1 MGRTVWTLCPI
12 PFARALDVTVLLD
25 SWKIA
30 LGFVVVSCTFRL
42 LIWGTRQSHSPLE
55 VQGQKGRVA
64 VPGWQCPFSFRCRH
78 SAHEE
83 GALIHLT
90 PPHAFW
96 VPMALHTPLPFP
108 SRCSACACRCSMD
121 MGWQERCAL
130 LHISCAPCSKVSWT
144 FPQETSIP
152 SVTNPAC
159 QTASVWGFHVLRQKL
174 FAYLILISCLHSR
187 QWFCE
192 HVYSLKYAYSYS
204 CTLGSLYI

>member
-90 PPHAFW
+90 PPHAFCLSPHGFAHSSAFSQQ
-96 VPMALHTPLPFP
+96 VLCLCLQVLHGHGVAGE
-108 SRCSACACRCSMD
+108 RCSLTHLVCTLQQSPLNLPS
-121 MGWQERCAL
+121 GN
-130 LHISCAPCSKVSWT
+130 LHSQCDKPCLSDSISVGISCP
-144 FPQETSIP
+144 
-152 SVTNPAC
+152 
-159 QTASVWGFHVLRQKL
+159 
-174 FAYLILISCLHSR
+174 
-187 QWFCE
+187 
-192 HVYSLKYAYSYS
+192 
-204 CTLGSLYI
+204 